1 MTVLLIGLL
10 SCQNQKPAENGSF
23 TTASYNLRYANAEDS
38 AAGNG
43 WGKRY
48 PVMAK
53 LIQYHSFDIFGTQ
66 EGYIR
71 QLEDMKAALP
81 GYEYIGV
88 GRNDGKEA
96 GEHSA
101 IFYRTDKFDLIKKGD
116 FWLSETPDTASI
128 GWDAVLP
135 RICSWGHFKCKDTGF
150 EFLFFNLH
158 MDHIGKKARVESAF
172 LVQEKMKELGAN
184 LPAILT
190 GDFNVDQT
198 HSSYKALVSNG
209 VLKDSYES
217 ADFRYATNGTF
228 NSFDPNNFTE
238 SRIDHVFVSPVFK
251 PASRIDHIFVSPSV
265 RVHDYGVLTD
275 TYRSQTTRS
284 DEEIKSGAF
293 PKEVSLHSYEARTPS
308 DHFPVKVELEY

>member
-1 MTVLLIGLL
+1 MKLKNLLLIALVAIVFCG
-10 SCQNQKPAENGSF
+10 CQSNYQPTSI
-23 TTASYNLRYANAEDS
+23 TVASYNLRNANGGDS
-38 AAGNG
+38 INGNG
-43 WGKRY
+43 WGQRY
-48 PVMAK
+48 PVIAK
-53 LIQYHSFDIFGTQ
+53 MVQYHDFDIFGTQ
-66 EGYIR
+66 ECFIH
-71 QLEDMKAALP
+71 QLKDMKEALP
-81 GYEYIGV
+81 GYDYIGV
-88 GRNDGKEA
+88 GRDDGKEK

-101 IFYRTDKFDLIKKGD
+101 IFYRTDKFDVIEKGD
-116 FWLSETPDTASI
+116 FWLSETPDVPSK

-238 SRIDHVFVSPVFK
+238 SRIDHVFVSPLFK
-251 PASRIDHIFVSPSV
+251 VKK
-265 RVHDYGVLTD
+265 YGVLTD
-275 TYRSQTTRS
+275 TYRSTKATGTEKANVK
-284 DEEIKSGAF
+284 DCPEEISI
-293 PKEVSLHSYEARTPS
+293 ESYEARTPS